1 MSGRENRRREWES
14 EKMSNPL
21 KTYSS
26 DRGTPELKT
35 DEKRMK
41 NWAKTDG
48 LKKSTTHI
56 QNLYSI

>member
-1 MSGRENRRREWES
+1 MRVR
-14 EKMSNPL
+14 KMSNPL